1 MKVLVS
7 DNTLDWLKQEMLQW
21 LHWFGQWT
29 DNLQHIEIF
38 LGLNSFQ
45 NNLKQQKMFS
55 LKLCMANK

>member
-7 DNTLDWLKQEMLQW
+7 DSSKKCCSDFTDLDNGQITYNTLKY
-21 LHWFGQWT
+21 
-29 DNLQHIEIF
+29 F

-45 NNLKQQKMFS
+45 NNLKQQKMFY